1 MWHFVYIPRK
11 EKLYVKSNPH
21 CFLFQFLH
29 IKKIYIIFSKFDG
42 RSTRI
47 EGEMMLRSASTPS
60 LVSSLTAKSHARHQ
74 ASPPPAAACGQ
85 VSCKCSS
92 GSGHVGFPRSR
103 VNSPE
108 GPDATEIRRAQSAGN
123 LEETFNAEEFSLSRQ
138 SSRRLSRM
146 PTLEAIPSYDNDDD
160 EEEDEEDE
168 EDLNLFT
175 VQNLAGL
182 EAGTRE
188 FNGFCDVGE
197 GKMYLAS
204 GIGLNAVGFLEDGG
218 FGGRGGGGGGSS
230 RPGDGFR
237 DGGGDNRG
245 LSLEDHYK
253 SMLMQDPCNP
263 LLLRNYAQFL
273 YQVPALIIPPN

>member
-1 MWHFVYIPRK
+1 
-11 EKLYVKSNPH
+11 
-21 CFLFQFLH
+21 
-29 IKKIYIIFSKFDG
+29 
-42 RSTRI
+42 
-47 EGEMMLRSASTPS
+47 MMLRSASTPS
-60 LVSSLTAKSHARHQ
+60 LVSSLTAKSPARHQ

-92 GSGHVGFPRSR
+92 TASSHAAFPRSR

-108 GPDATEIRRAQSAGN
+108 GSDGRATEIRRAQSAGN

-146 PTLEAIPSYDNDDD
+146 PTLEVIPSYDDDDD
-160 EEEDEEDE
+160 EEEDEEVED
-168 EDLNLFT
+168 EDLNIFT

-182 EAGTRE
+182 EAATRE

-218 FGGRGGGGGGSS
+218 FGGRGGEGGGSS
-230 RPGDGFR
+230 RRGDGFR
-237 DGGGDNRG
+237 DGGGGDSRG

-263 LLLRNYAQFL
+263 LLLRNYAHFL
-273 YQVPALIIPPN
+273 YQVTTPNHFTRHVSVIL